1 MFYEGKLEPRYGL
14 FKDAFF
20 HPAAMPKGNIPL
32 GIKFADLLTPN
43 PPVAPTKVVP
53 GAFPRLPKP
62 TDDIEEVKRDIL
74 EFGYGL
80 FKNGLTPEQIAI
92 MKKAV
97 QEQAAGENQAG
108 VGQEDGGGANQRI
121 WTLINKGG
129 EFLDFLNHPLIDAL
143 VPWFLGEHALI
154 HSYSAK

>member
-1 MFYEGKLEPRYGL
+1 
-14 FKDAFF
+14 
-20 HPAAMPKGNIPL
+20 MPKGNIPL
-32 GIKFADLLTPN
+32 GIKFADLLTPT
-43 PPVAPTKVVP
+43 PPTPPKKVVP

-62 TDDIEEVKRDIL
+62 TSDIEQVKTDIL

-80 FKNGLTPEQIAI
+80 FKDALTVEQNTIL
-92 MKKAV
+92 KRAV
-97 QEQAAGENQAG
+97 QEQAAGENAAG
-108 VGQEDGGGANQRI
+108 VGQEDGGGANQRV
-121 WTLINKGG
+121 WTLVNKGK

>member
-1 MFYEGKLEPRYGL
+1 
-14 FKDAFF
+14 
-20 HPAAMPKGNIPL
+20 MPKGSISHA
-32 GIKFADLLTPN
+32 IKFADLLTPN
-43 PPVAPTKVVP
+43 PPVPCKKVTP

-62 TDDIEEVKRDIL
+62 TDDLEQVKTDIE

-80 FKNGLTPEQIAI
+80 FKALTPEQCTIL
-92 MKKAV
+92 KKAI

-121 WTLINKGG
+121 WTLINKGE
-129 EFLDFLNHPLIDAL
+129 EFLDLLNHPLIDAV
-143 VPWFLGEHALI
+143 VPWYLGEHSLI